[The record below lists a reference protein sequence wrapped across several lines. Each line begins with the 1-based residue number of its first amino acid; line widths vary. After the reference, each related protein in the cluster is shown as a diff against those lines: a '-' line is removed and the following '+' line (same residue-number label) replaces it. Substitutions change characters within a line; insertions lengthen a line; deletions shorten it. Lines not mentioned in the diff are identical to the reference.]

1 MQAQGLDAKA
11 GGGTALQTQ
20 QMAGERL
27 VNQCRFGLTAFG
39 ALTILTAS
47 GAQTRAANGVFIGVV
62 CVLASYAS
70 LVWYWLRQADWYG
83 TKLKYVSVWVDI
95 SCLYALHVASLVN
108 HSGVY
113 EVFRAPGTWLMIGVF
128 NGLGAVR
135 YSARASLFSA
145 SLTLFYGGILLLFA
159 RGVNTVPWLDQSAF
173 LGPGLNVFDCA
184 IAVVFAAV
192 PAVCSAVVA
201 WHSEELLE
209 RSTRDAAGRAS
220 AEDRQRQ
227 ILDAMADMIL
237 VKDAESKILWANRAL
252 REAWGRDKRR
262 ARRRRI
268 QPVLQRRR
276 AQPLARARRA
286 RARYARHRALARR
299 AAGAQRRAHPAGR
312 HRKVAHLRQ

>member
-1 MQAQGLDAKA
+1 MQAQGSEANAAA
-11 GGGTALQTQ
+11 GAALRMQ

-47 GAQTRAANGVFIGVV
+47 GAQTKAANAVFVGVV

-70 LVWYWLRQADWYG
+70 LVWFWLRKAHRHER
-83 TKLKYVSVWVDI
+83 TLKYVSVWVDI

-145 SLTLFYGGILLLFA
+145 SLTVLYGGVLLFIV
-159 RGVNTVPWLDQSAF
+159 RRVNTVPWVDQSTF
-173 LGPGLNVFDCA
+173 IGTGLNIFDCA

-192 PAVCSAVVA
+192 PAVCWGQGANWNPA
-201 WHSEELLE
+201 RHL
-209 RSTRDAAGRAS
+209 RSG
-220 AEDRQRQ
+220 
-227 ILDAMADMIL
+227 
-237 VKDAESKILWANRAL
+237 
-252 REAWGRDKRR
+252 
-262 ARRRRI
+262 RRRFK
-268 QPVLQRRR
+268 
-276 AQPLARARRA
+276 ARATCGRFTRGLTI
-286 RARYARHRALARR
+286 RPPSPCWRECRVPET
-299 AAGAQRRAHPAGR
+299 AAA
-312 HRKVAHLRQ
+312 